1 MNDLSS
7 ENSSQE
13 IRKDVPIIVVCAA
26 DDKYAMPLAV
36 TVRSA
41 IENLKGNYKILLFI
55 LDGGIKN
62 KNKQRILKS
71 LSSEKCNIRFLSIP
85 DELVRDFEESH
96 EYLRTVKAAKI
107 TSKLDYISIASY
119 YRLIISEI
127 LPEEYEKLIYL
138 DSDLVVKGDI
148 GQLWQTDLAENYVL
162 AAQDTW
168 IKYVSTSQ
176 GLLNYQE
183 LGIPV
188 GSKYFN
194 AGVLVINLKKW
205 RTDRISSKAIS
216 YLKQNKDYVRYH
228 DQDVL
233 NALFANRWGELDPR
247 WNLSATNC
255 AGYSQESP
263 FSEDVYNTIISDPYI
278 LHYTT
283 EKKPWTSRHTLCKE
297 YFFNYVDMTAWSGW
311 RLTIWRRVWLK
322 LIQEFKNRI
331 TINFKFT
338 P

>member
-1 MNDLSS
+1 MNDLRSK
-7 ENSSQE
+7 NSSQE

-71 LSSEKCNIRFLSIP
+71 LSSEKCNISFLSIP
-85 DELVRDFEESH
+85 DKLVRDFKESH
-96 EYLRTVKAAKI
+96 EYLRSVGKI
-107 TSKLDYISIASY
+107 TSKPDYISIAAY

-162 AAQDTW
+162 AVQDTW
-168 IKYVSTSQ
+168 IKYVSTSE

-194 AGVLVINLKKW
+194 SGVLVINLKKW
-205 RTDRISSKAIS
+205 RTDGISSKAIS
-216 YLKQNKDYVRYH
+216 YLKQNKDYVRWH

-247 WNLSATNC
+247 WNLSAADC

-278 LHYTT
+278 LHFMSK
-283 EKKPWTSRHTLCKE
+283 KKPWTSRHTLCKE

-322 LIQEFKNRI
+322 LIQKFKNSI

>member
-55 LDGGIKN
+55 FDGGIKN

-96 EYLRTVKAAKI
+96 EYLRSVKGAKGPYIYIAA
-107 TSKLDYISIASY
+107 Y

-162 AAQDTW
+162 AAQDTY

-194 AGVLVINLKKW
+194 SGVLVINLKKW
-205 RTDRISSKAIS
+205 RTDEIYSKAIS

-228 DQDVL
+228 DQDIL

-247 WNLSATNC
+247 WNLTANNC
-255 AGYSQESP
+255 GGSSQESP